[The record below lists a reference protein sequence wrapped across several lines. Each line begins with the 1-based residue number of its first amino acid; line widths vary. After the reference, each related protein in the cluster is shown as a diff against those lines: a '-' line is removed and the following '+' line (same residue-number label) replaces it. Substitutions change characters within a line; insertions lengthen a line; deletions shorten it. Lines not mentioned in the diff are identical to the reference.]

1 MGARQADVR
10 VWPKPPCFGQWFH
23 SAIGSSSGS
32 RELQW
37 LGTDCVG
44 QTVTEGLCG
53 TNCYRRAGGG
63 KGTHYKHL
71 VVSVPPRPTPSWSVA
86 CTIVHLCEP
95 CCVSEPPKERLCED
109 RTPKS
114 NTNEYRIECYHSDDD
129 DTPKHVSPPRVKPGF
144 HHSNKTLC
152 TRNTLPVVTPGSHH

>member
-23 SAIGSSSGS
+23 SAIGSISGS

-44 QTVTEGLCG
+44 QIVTEGLCG

-63 KGTHYKHL
+63 KGTHYTNL

-86 CTIVHLCEP
+86 CTTVHFCEP
-95 CCVSEPPKERLCED
+95 CCVSGP
-109 RTPKS
+109 
-114 NTNEYRIECYHSDDD
+114 HGG
-129 DTPKHVSPPRVKPGF
+129 GF
-144 HHSNKTLC
+144 AKTAH
-152 TRNTLPVVTPGSHH
+152 RKVTPMSTASSATIQMTTTPQNTFHPQGLNQAFTIQTNNFVCKHIYVT